1 MATDF
6 KSMDIAIIGG
16 GLGGL
21 SAAIS
26 LRHAG
31 HKITIYER
39 HDFAGEVGAGIG
51 IPSNGAKWLHKWG
64 VDVEA
69 GKPVVMTKLI
79 IHNWETG
86 EVIATARLGN

>member
-1 MATDF
+1 MASEF
-6 KSMDIAIIGG
+6 KSLNVAVIGG

-26 LRHAG
+26 LRRAD

-39 HDFAGEVGAGIG
+39 HSFVGEVGAGIG
-51 IPSNGAKWLHKWG
+51 IPSNGSKWLYNWG

-69 GKPVVMTKLI
+69 GKPVVANRLI
-79 IHNWETG
+79 DA
-86 EVIATARLGN
+86 VGNRDHA